1 MKPFLYA
8 ALAGYV
14 VAATHAVLSF
24 VNKRRAAERITLY
37 AAALGF
43 AAHTGSIIFDWA
55 RDGHYPLFST
65 TEALSFLAWTLVVAY
80 FVVTYRYPLRVLGAF
95 LLPVVTLL
103 VLASQLV
110 SPDTTKDPSTV
121 TDGSGSWLFPVH

>member
-24 VNKRRAAERITLY
+24 VNKRRASERITLY

-43 AAHTGSIIFDWA
+43 AAHTGSLIVDWA

-65 TEALSFLAWTLVVAY
+65 TEALSFLAWTLVASIM
-80 FVVTYRYPLRVLGAF
+80 
-95 LLPVVTLL
+95 
-103 VLASQLV
+103 LAMRAEAAATTPP
-110 SPDTTKDPSTV
+110 PD
-121 TDGSGSWLFPVH
+121 

>member
-14 VAATHAVLSF
+14 IAATHAVLSF
-24 VNKRRAAERITLY
+24 VNKRRASERITLY

-43 AAHTGSIIFDWA
+43 AAHTGSLIVDWA

-65 TEALSFLAWTLVVAY
+65 TEALSFLAWTLVVA
-80 FVVTYRYPLRVLGAF
+80 FFLVTYRLRNVVHVVVKMNRHSLF
-95 LLPVVTLL
+95 L
-103 VLASQLV
+103 
-110 SPDTTKDPSTV
+110 
-121 TDGSGSWLFPVH
+121 